1 MTLFLINTC
10 FQFSFIKCYYRVS
23 ITKYTILIYP
33 FNSLFERGAANV
45 GLDFLSHL
53 FWDKY
58 IEFEKSMQDYLRVM
72 KVLDRIIRIPIHQYA
87 RFFEE

>member
-1 MTLFLINTC
+1 M
-10 FQFSFIKCYYRVS
+10 FSFILFYYKVS
-23 ITKYTILIYP
+23 TTKSIISINP

-58 IEFEKSMQDYLRVM
+58 VEFEKSMQDYVRVM
-72 KVLDRIIRIPIHQYA
+72 KILDRIIRIPIHQYA